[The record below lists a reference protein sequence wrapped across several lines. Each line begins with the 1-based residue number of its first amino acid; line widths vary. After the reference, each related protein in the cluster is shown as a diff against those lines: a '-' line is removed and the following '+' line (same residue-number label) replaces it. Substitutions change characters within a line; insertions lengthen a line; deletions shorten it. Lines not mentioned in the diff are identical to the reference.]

1 MSGSR
6 QACAALA
13 LVAAAAPALAADAPF
28 LRTRA
33 TRDAFRLAA
42 DGAAAPIVVDEG
54 DHPGVRRAAR
64 DLAEDVFRVTSL
76 RPEVVSG
83 ERARPDV
90 VVVGTIGRSRAVD
103 RLVAAGRLDLTDV
116 RGRWEASLTQ
126 VVVKPWPG
134 VERALVIAGSDPR
147 GSIFGV
153 YDVSERIGVSPW
165 YWWADVPV
173 RRSERVL
180 VAPGR
185 WVRREPV
192 VKYRGIFI
200 NDEAPALS
208 GWAREKFG
216 GFNSKFYAHVFE
228 LLLRLRANFLWPAMW
243 GSAIADDDPASP
255 ALANEYGIV
264 LGTSHHE
271 PMMRAHDEWRRYGR
285 GPWNYATNA
294 EALRAFWAEGIRRV
308 GDFENVVT
316 LAMRG
321 DGDEPMSRE
330 ANVALL
336 EKIVADQRAMLAQD
350 PRWRNAPQ
358 VWALY
363 KEVQE
368 YYEKGM
374 RVPDDVTLLWCD
386 DNWGNIRR
394 LPTAE
399 ERARPGGAGV
409 YYHFDYVGGPRSYK
423 WINTYPL
430 PKVGEQM
437 HLAWRYGATRLWIVN
452 VGDIKPMELP
462 ISFFLEYA
470 WDPAAWPVERFHEFG
485 RVWAERLFGPEHA
498 SEIGE
503 LLAGY
508 TRLNGRRKPEML
520 EPGTYSLVSY
530 GEAESVLR
538 EHGALRKRAEE
549 LYARLPAEHKAAFF
563 QLVLHP
569 IQASAILQALY
580 ASVGRN
586 RLHAAQGRVS
596 SSEDARL
603 ARELF
608 REDEEL
614 TREYNQVLSGGKWSH
629 LMDQTHIGYTYW
641 QQPPRNAMPG
651 VQELQVPERGEL
663 GVAVEGSEM
672 SWPGAPGEP
681 TLPALNPF
689 DGAGRS
695 FEVFNRG
702 RGPVTFAVASSAPW
716 LEADLREGDLGADR
730 TVRVSARWADVPPGT
745 HDASLTITGSDGAT
759 VTVKVPVVNPASP
772 RPETVEGFVE
782 TSGYVS
788 IEAEHHDRAVAPK
801 GREWKTIPGHG
812 RTLSGVTPWPVTE
825 TATVESGMRLEYRVN
840 LFRDGPVDVAVHLAP
855 TQKFQPGPGFRFA
868 VSFDD
873 ETPRVVNVH
882 ADESGAAWARSVSDG
897 VTIATSKHTVT
908 PGAHVLKLWALEP
921 GLVFQKIV
929 VDAGGVK
936 PSYLGPPE
944 SPRFVR
950 PARPGS

>member
-1 MSGSR
+1 
-6 QACAALA
+6 
-13 LVAAAAPALAADAPF
+13 
-28 LRTRA
+28 
-33 TRDAFRLAA
+33 
-42 DGAAAPIVVDEG
+42 
-54 DHPGVRRAAR
+54 
-64 DLAEDVFRVTSL
+64 
-76 RPEVVSG
+76 
-83 ERARPDV
+83 
-90 VVVGTIGRSRAVD
+90 
-103 RLVAAGRLDLTDV
+103 
-116 RGRWEASLTQ
+116 
-126 VVVKPWPG
+126 
-134 VERALVIAGSDPR
+134 
-147 GSIFGV
+147 
-153 YDVSERIGVSPW
+153 
-165 YWWADVPV
+165 
-173 RRSERVL
+173 
-180 VAPGR
+180 
-185 WVRREPV
+185 
-192 VKYRGIFI
+192 
-200 NDEAPALS
+200 DEAPALS

-271 PMMRAHDEWRRYGR
+271 PMMRAHDEWRRYGK

-294 EALRAFWAEGIRRV
+294 EALRAFWAEGIRRAS
-308 GDFENVVT
+308 GFENVVT

-321 DGDEPMSRE
+321 DGDEPMSRD

-336 EKIVADQRAMLAQD
+336 EKIVADQRALLAAD
-350 PRWRNAPQ
+350 PRWRSAPQ

-399 ERARPGGAGV
+399 ERDRRGGAGV

-423 WINTYPL
+423 WINTYPI

-470 WDPAAWPVERFHEFG
+470 WDPAAWPLERLNDYAT
-485 RVWAERLFGPEHA
+485 VWAARVFGAQHA
-498 SEIGE
+498 SAIGGM
-503 LLAGY
+503 LTAY
-508 TRLNGRRKPEML
+508 TRFGGRRKPEML
-520 EPGTYSLVSY
+520 EPTTYSVANY
-530 GEAESVLR
+530 AESDRIVREYDLLR
-538 EHGALRKRAEE
+538 TRAEA
-549 LYARLPAEHKAAFF
+549 LHAALPSEAQAAFF

-569 IQASAILQALY
+569 IKASAIVQAMY
-580 ASVGRN
+580 GAVGRN
-586 RLHAAQGRVS
+586 RLYAMQGRATTG
-596 SSEDARL
+596 EPARL
-603 ARELF
+603 ARDLF
-608 REDEEL
+608 RQDEEL
-614 TREYNQVLSGGKWSH
+614 TREYNERLSNGKWSH
-629 LMDQTHIGYTYW
+629 LMDQTHLGYTYW

-651 VQELQVPERGEL
+651 LQELQVPERGEL
-663 GVAVEGSEM
+663 GVAVEGSEQ
-672 SWPGAPGEP
+672 SWPGAWGEP

-689 DGAGRS
+689 DGAERS
-695 FEVFNRG
+695 LDVFNRG
-702 RGPVTFAVASSAPW
+702 RAAVSFTVAPSAPW
-716 LEADLREGDLGADR
+716 LKADLREGSLGPDR
-730 TVRVSARWADVPPGT
+730 TVRVGARWADVPPGN
-745 HDASLTITGSDGAT
+745 HDASITIKGSDGSE
-759 VTVKVPVVNPASP
+759 VVVKVPVVNPAFP
-772 RPETVEGFVE
+772 RPETAEGFVE
-782 TSGYVS
+782 TNGTVS

-801 GREWKTIPGHG
+801 GREWKTIPGLG

-825 TATVESGMRLEYRVN
+825 TATLPSGMRLEYRVN

-873 ETPRVVNVH
+873 ETPQVVNVH
-882 ADESGAAWARSVSDG
+882 ADESQAAWARSVSDG
-897 VTIATSKHTVT
+897 VTVVTSKHSVK
-908 PGAHVLKLWALEP
+908 PGPHVLKLWALDP

-929 VDAGGVK
+929 VDAGGLK